1 MDMSD
6 PNSPSARFQ
15 IWRAALPPALRLLL
29 TVNLASFAVSAV
41 LAILA
46 AFGLGALYMLAIEM
60 LALPGDPAKALF
72 RPWTP
77 FTYGFFDPIQ
87 GGLWGLIAFAFAMYW
102 LNWLGRDFEESLGG
116 YRLFGLYLGAAVFGA
131 AIALALGAVTSAPPV
146 RSFYA
151 GAWGPVTAVLVC
163 VATLYPNR
171 GIGLFLLGV
180 IALKWIAVAFVVLS
194 LFAPDASLLGAA
206 LFGFVFAKAHQRGID
221 LAAWARPLFD
231 RRPKRTSRSAPSSGT
246 RGSRYTSSDASSSS
260 RTVGK
265 AVATRAATSRKRSN
279 TPPPTVDAVLDKILD
294 KGYDSLTAE
303 EKRILDEASRDG

>member
-1 MDMSD
+1 MSD

-46 AFGLGALYMLAIEM
+46 AFGLGAIYTLLIDV
-60 LALPGDPAKALF
+60 LTLPGDPSRALF
-72 RPWTP
+72 RPWTL
-77 FTYGFFDPIQ
+77 FTYGFFEPIT
-87 GGLWGLIAFAFAMYW
+87 GGIWGLISFAFAMYW
-102 LNWLGRDFEESLGG
+102 LNWLGRDFEEGHGG
-116 YRLFGLYLGAAVFGA
+116 YRLFGLYLGAAVFGGA
-131 AIALALGAVTSAPPV
+131 LALALGAVTSAPPV
-146 RSFYA
+146 RLFYA

-180 IALKWIAVAFVVLS
+180 ISLKWIAIAFVVLS

-206 LFGFVFAKAHQRGID
+206 LFGFLFAKAHQRDID

-231 RRPKRTSRSAPSSGT
+231 RRPKSKTRPSSTSGKSRSRSS
-246 RGSRYTSSDASSSS
+246 SSDASSSS

-265 AVATRAATSRKRSN
+265 AVATRAATSRKRAN